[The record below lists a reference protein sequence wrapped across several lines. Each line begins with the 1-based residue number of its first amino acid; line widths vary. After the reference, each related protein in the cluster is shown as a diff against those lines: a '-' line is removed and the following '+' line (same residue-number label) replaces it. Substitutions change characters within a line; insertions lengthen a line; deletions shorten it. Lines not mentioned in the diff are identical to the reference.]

1 MRLALSRRT
10 VAPIARTAARPP
22 KLSFGIFT
30 ERQCGHARS
39 FHAPVLST
47 PRTLTRVALVTSLHV
62 ALALGAQAPRHAG
75 RIGAYTPP
83 IVWPQRARTFD
94 LLHQRIAISYDL
106 DRRSMAG
113 EVETRL
119 VVRAAATDTI
129 RLDASQL
136 TIDGATDAS
145 KQNLGFGFDTSGVT
159 VHLAKRAR
167 VGDTVDFSLR
177 YHARPER
184 GMYFVPRRRVMWT
197 QGEAI
202 ETPSWVP
209 TWNAPNDK
217 TTWDILVT
225 ADTGVSVLSNGRLV
239 GVTSAAGGAKKVW
252 HWAQDKPASTY
263 LYSIVAGHFS
273 ILHDDWRGIPV
284 EYWVATDTV
293 NAGWRTFGETPSMI
307 EIYSRVLG
315 VNFPWAKY
323 DQSVIP
329 DFTYGGMENVS
340 ATTQTDLAL
349 HGAGGEPEASGRGLD
364 AHELAHQWFG
374 DLTTTATWAHA
385 WLNEGLTTY
394 MESVQEEKSRGWD
407 AAQLNWIAQQKE
419 AMDADLNQ
427 ERPLVYG
434 DAHGK
439 DPIQLF
445 FSGHV
450 YPKGAQLAH
459 QLRRLLGDSLFWAGM
474 HRFLSDNAYKPVE
487 TADYAIAMEKT
498 SHRDL
503 DWFFDQWAYGIG
515 YPKVQITR
523 AWSAPAKTLT
533 LTIRQTQTI
542 DRTHPFFRFPATVR
556 IVTRDSV
563 VRHEI
568 MVTKQDQ
575 RFTIALPGAPI
586 TFRFDEGGWL
596 LGTVKT
602 DQTPEELSEL
612 AKHDLDLAGRWWA
625 LATLDSS
632 SAPIARETRRFIAL
646 NDAVDQMRAEAIRQL
661 GTHDRVNSRDILQA
675 SLGDPSSGVRGQ
687 AIRSLAIGDT
697 ARVQA
702 EAARLIT
709 TDPSFSVQESA
720 LSVYDP
726 AIASQGTALLV
737 DRTAHGGSLGVR
749 LAAALALARR
759 PDAAGLDALEAMTA
773 AKEPRQVR
781 ITALALLAKWPDK
794 TRGIAVA
801 TRYLDDGDP
810 LFASAAAATLG
821 KIGGEAG
828 QAALRRAAQSE
839 SRVTVKAAI
848 VQALSGEQ

>member
-1 MRLALSRRT
+1 LSPNDTAGTPARFLILALPT
-10 VAPIARTAARPP
+10 
-22 KLSFGIFT
+22 L
-30 ERQCGHARS
+30 
-39 FHAPVLST
+39 
-47 PRTLTRVALVTSLHV
+47 RTLSRVALVSSLHL
-62 ALALGAQAPRHAG
+62 ALATGAQAPRPAG

-106 DRRSMAG
+106 DKRSVAG

-119 VVRAAATDTI
+119 IVKAQPTDTI

-136 TIDGATDAS
+136 TIEAATDPAEQPL
-145 KQNLGFGFDTSGVT
+145 KFTFDTSGVT

-167 VGDTVDFSLR
+167 VGDTVVFTLR
-177 YHARPER
+177 YHGRPER

-217 TTWDILVT
+217 TTWDILVA

-239 GVTSAAGGAKKVW
+239 GVTSTNDGSKKLW
-252 HWAQDKPASTY
+252 HWAQERPASTY
-263 LYSIVAGHFS
+263 LYSIVAGRFS
-273 ILHDDWRGIPV
+273 ILHDNWRGIPV

-293 NAGWRTFGETPSMI
+293 SAGWRTFGETPSMI

-349 HGAGGEPEASGRGLD
+349 HGAGGEPESSGRGLD

-385 WLNEGLTTY
+385 WINEGLTTY
-394 MESVQEEKSRGWD
+394 MESVHEEKSRGWD

-434 DAHGK
+434 DAQGK
-439 DPIQLF
+439 DPIELF

-459 QLRRLLGDSLFWAGM
+459 QLRRLLGDSVFWAGM
-474 HRFLSDNAYKPVE
+474 HRFLTDNAYKPVE
-487 TADYAIAMEKT
+487 TSDYAIAMEKA
-498 SHRDL
+498 SGRDL

-515 YPKVQITR
+515 YPKVQVTR

-533 LTIRQTQTI
+533 LTVRQTQTI
-542 DRTHPFFRFPATVR
+542 DRTHPFFRFPATIR
-556 IVTRDSV
+556 ITTRDSV

-575 RFTIALPGAPI
+575 RFTIALPEAPI

-602 DQTPEELSEL
+602 DQSAEELSEL

-625 LATLDSS
+625 LSALDSS
-632 SAPIARETRRFIAL
+632 SAPVARDARRFISL
-646 NDAVDQMRAEAIRQL
+646 NEPVAELRAEAVRQL
-661 GTHDRVNSRDILQA
+661 GKHDSKTSRDLLSA
-675 SLGDPSSGVRGQ
+675 ALGDPSSLVRGQ

-697 ARVQA
+697 AQVQA
-702 EAARLIT
+702 EAEHLIT
-709 TDPSFSVQESA
+709 TDPSFYVQQAA
-720 LSVYDP
+720 LAVYDP
-726 AIASQGTALLV
+726 AVAPQGTALLV
-737 DRTAHGGSLGVR
+737 DRAAHGGSLGVR
-749 LAAALALARR
+749 LTAAQRLARK
-759 PDAAGLDALEAMTA
+759 PDAAGLDALQAMTDE
-773 AKEPRQVR
+773 KEPREVR
-781 ITALALLAKWPDK
+781 TFALSLLANWPEK
-794 TRGIAVA
+794 SRAVTVS

-810 LFASAAAATLG
+810 LFASAAAETLG
-821 KIGGEAG
+821 KIGGDAGKATLRKAEA
-828 QAALRRAAQSE
+828 SE

-848 VQALSGEQ
+848 VKALSGEQ